1 MSLSLARRAV
11 LLVGVVLTFVV
22 ALPSPVAAAS
32 STQTQADQIISIA
45 ESRLGD
51 KYSFASTGPMTF
63 DCSGFVHYVYK
74 EAGLLDDIG
83 GGRKTVAGL
92 HQWFNANGSTSKTL
106 ADAQPGDVL
115 IWGRNQHTGIYIGNG
130 YAISAL
136 INPWGVTKH
145 PVNGWIH
152 MKLTAVLH
160 VDITR

>member
-1 MSLSLARRAV
+1 MSFALARKAI
-11 LLVGVVLTFVV
+11 LIVGAVLTFVIAV
-22 ALPSPVAAAS
+22 PSPVAAATS
-32 STQTQADQIISIA
+32 PQSQADQIISIA

-51 KYSFASTGPMTF
+51 KYLFASTGPTTF

-74 EAGLLDDIG
+74 QAGLLDKIG

-92 HQWFNANGSTSKTL
+92 HQWFNANGSVSHTL
-106 ADAQPGDVL
+106 DGALPGDVL
-115 IWGRNQHTGIYIGNG
+115 IWGHNQHTGIYIGNG

-145 PVNGWIH
+145 PVIGWIH

-160 VDITR
+160 VDLTR